1 MASRGRGD
9 HRFWH
14 EVAVVVLVVFRV
26 VLLVVLLI
34 LWIKRD
40 DLGGLAGIFLAFLFA
55 VKVYERWGFQV
66 LSFFEVLMTF
76 GGFVRV

>member
-1 MASRGRGD
+1 MASHGRGD

-14 EVAVVVLVVFRV
+14 EVAVV

-40 DLGGLAGIFLAFLFA
+40 DLGGLAGIFLAFLSA
-55 VKVYERWGFQV
+55 VTIYERWGFQV

>member
-14 EVAVVVLVVFRV
+14 EVAVVVLVFRV

-55 VKVYERWGFQV
+55 VKIYERWGFQV